1 MALGSQLQYRPIWFC
16 FHWLIIVIITSI
28 IAIIII
34 TGIIIII
41 VIFTTII
48 AIIIITSISRSNIP
62 GFLIVSLLAPSGK
75 VHFCWWMEFCCCALL
90 HYSALLLCCAL
101 CAVMCCALCSCV
113 LCVLLCCAALL
124 TALLLCAVW
133 SFSSQSLSPSPG
145 GSAALLVDWIQDFRP
160 DTKNRV
166 LPAVYISDEIDN
178 EMKGE
183 VKFCWWI
190 PNQHCW
196 PSPTFNVYLTHLLQY
211 HAKTQIY
218 KYLTILCPIM
228 Q

>member
-1 MALGSQLQYRPIWFC
+1 MYSY
-16 FHWLIIVIITSI
+16 
-28 IAIIII
+28 
-34 TGIIIII
+34 
-41 VIFTTII
+41 TT
-48 AIIIITSISRSNIP
+48 
-62 GFLIVSLLAPSGK
+62 
-75 VHFCWWMEFCCCALL
+75 VHCCCAAVLCTVMW
-90 HYSALLLCCAL
+90 SCAAVCCA
-101 CAVMCCALCSCV
+101 
-113 LCVLLCCAALL
+113 VLLCCAALL
-124 TALLLCAVW
+124 STHVLCCALLLCAVW

-145 GSAALLVDWIQDFRP
+145 GSAALLVDGIQDFRP

-166 LPAVYISDEIDN
+166 LPAVYISDEINDK
-178 EMKGE
+178 MKGE

-211 HAKTQIY
+211 HTKIQIY

>member
-1 MALGSQLQYRPIWFC
+1 MYQVLKQIGRLFDANLAWLHANNQLISFLL
-16 FHWLIIVIITSI
+16 H
-28 IAIIII
+28 
-34 TGIIIII
+34 
-41 VIFTTII
+41 
-48 AIIIITSISRSNIP
+48 SISSSIYINNSCNIHQYIQSIYV
-62 GFLIVSLLAPSGK
+62 F
-75 VHFCWWMEFCCCALL
+75 L
-90 HYSALLLCCAL
+90 HYSALLLCC
-101 CAVMCCALCSCV
+101 CAVYCEVIMCCCV

-124 TALLLCAVW
+124 STHVLCCALLLCAVW
-133 SFSSQSLSPSPG
+133 SFSSQSQSTFPG
-145 GSAALLVDWIQDFRP
+145 GSASVLVDEIHDFRP

-196 PSPTFNVYLTHLLQY
+196 PSPTFKVYLTHLLQY
-211 HAKTQIY
+211 HTKIQIY
-218 KYLTILCPIM
+218 NYLTILCPIM